1 MISFFRFLRGGRQ
14 HHFAQFLPG
23 PWRAVFIEYLSD
35 AHHKIVRRQNALM
48 PPKPFADDPFHVVAA
63 VGAFGG
69 FFADHQTESGKTLH
83 IVFQAQH
90 LQKFPRTL
98 LTKCKNGREL
108 FRF

>member
-1 MISFFRFLRGGRQ
+1 MISFFRFLRDSRQ

-23 PWRAVFIEYLSD
+23 LRRTVFIERLAH

-48 PPKPFADDPFHVVAA
+48 PPKPFADDPFHIVAA

-69 FFADHQTESGKTLH
+69 FFADHQTESGKALH
-83 IVFQAQH
+83 IVFQAQY